1 MSDED
6 FRDDD
11 LVRRAAVVMDPTYGR
26 PVPAPRRNAADL
38 IQMAHRQRRATVAR
52 RVSWVVVPV
61 LLAVAA
67 AIGLAT
73 GAPPEPPAAAPSTPA
88 APSPSPLAVADQ
100 AEAVPARAPLTVLQ
114 GKVGDGADL
123 RRTGRYTYVHTRTW
137 ASDTT
142 GLSTAV
148 NRDEKLWWTPDR
160 AGRQLIVDLTAAPA
174 REEVT
179 DYKQGQLAVPVP
191 DPSAEPA
198 ILASQ
203 LAEHQ
208 PFDAGPHAALRA
220 VVDLYRYHALDAA
233 HRGAALR
240 VLADTDGMTYLGD
253 TVDRAG
259 RPGVAVAADS
269 DAGAVREVAVFDPET
284 GAMLSYERLD
294 RSADETR
301 LTDFIVFLA
310 AGHTDHAA

>member
-220 VVDLYRYHALDAA
+220 VVDLYRYHALDVP
-233 HRGAALR
+233 HRAAALR
-240 VLADTDGMTYLGD
+240 VLADTDGLPYLGE

-269 DAGAVREVAVFDPET
+269 DAGAVREVAVFDPVT

-301 LTDFIVFLA
+301 LTDFVVFLD